1 MTETEKMTLEVN
13 GFLRLL
19 GDEPLDVPAASAS
32 TSELA
37 FLRQVKEEYT
47 RRLLQK
53 APKYRA
59 LKSDALIPDMF
70 LQALKS
76 REAELEAARV

>member
-1 MTETEKMTLEVN
+1 MTETDKMTLEVN
-13 GFLRLL
+13 GLLRLL
-19 GDEPLDVPAASAS
+19 GDEPLDVPAPGAS

-53 APKYRA
+53 VPKYSA
-59 LKSDALIPDMF
+59 LKSGALIPDMF
-70 LQALKS
+70 LQALNS
-76 REAELEAARV
+76 REAELEAGRA

>member
-1 MTETEKMTLEVN
+1 MV
-13 GFLRLL
+13 
-19 GDEPLDVPAASAS
+19 GDEPLSVTTPSAS

-37 FLRQVKEEYT
+37 FLKQVKQEYT

-53 APKYRA
+53 VPKYGA

-70 LQALKS
+70 LDALRS
-76 REAELEAARV
+76 REAKLEAGAV

>member
-1 MTETEKMTLEVN
+1 MV
-13 GFLRLL
+13 
-19 GDEPLDVPAASAS
+19 GDQPLSVPPPGAS

-37 FLRQVKEEYT
+37 FLKQVKQEYT

-53 APKYRA
+53 VPKYGA

-70 LQALKS
+70 LDVLRS
-76 REAELEAARV
+76 REVQLEADAV